1 MRAEGRDSL
10 VGLALKVKAPC
21 FIRAYHSSHASL
33 DGDLIR
39 PHDSLPVEY
48 EERCDFVCLPTVQ
61 VGFDVRLNA
70 SQAAQGR

>member
-21 FIRAYHSSHASL
+21 FICACDSSHASL

-39 PHDSLPVEY
+39 SHNSLSVEY
-48 EERCDFVCLPTVQ
+48 EERRDLMCLPTVQ

-70 SQAAQGR
+70 SQATQGG